1 MCVFPSPADENGLM
15 QRLQNSP
22 HLVLTGVGVAVGF
35 TVGDTVIF
43 MEGRRVSVTVLVC
56 VGCLVIVCV
65 FVRVGVRV
73 NVIVGVREGI
83 RVNVTVGDRVGM
95 RVMVRVGVTGDTVGV
110 DRISS
115 RWLASCL
122 HADGILDAGNASKA
136 FQSRGSNCLHPVN
149 PGRLAR

>member
-1 MCVFPSPADENGLM
+1 M
-15 QRLQNSP
+15 
-22 HLVLTGVGVAVGF
+22 
-35 TVGDTVIF
+35 
-43 MEGRRVSVTVLVC
+43 SVTVLVC

-83 RVNVTVGDRVGM
+83 RVNVTVGVRVGM
-95 RVMVRVGVTGDTVGV
+95 RVMVRVGVTGVTVGV

-136 FQSRGSNCLHPVN
+136 FQSRMAAIVSSSNSSDW
-149 PGRLAR
+149 AR